1 MRRIPPLPVPVVLLL
16 AVLAAPLA
24 AQPIDPALLAGLKAR
39 SIGPA
44 AMSGRVA
51 DVVAVDSNPDVVY
64 VGAANGGVWKSTN
77 GGLTWDPLFDD
88 QKVASIG
95 ALAVNQANP
104 DVVWVGTGEGNPRNS
119 VSVGWGVYR
128 SLDGGRTWN
137 HLGLEKTERIHRI
150 VLHPSNPDVAW
161 VAALGRLWGENPER
175 GVFKTTD
182 GGRTWRKVLSVDDR
196 TGAADLVA
204 DPSNPNKLFAA
215 MWDHRRQPWTFRSGG
230 PGSGLYVTY
239 DGGESW
245 KRLTEDDGLPK
256 GDLGRIGLAIS
267 RSHPKTVY
275 ALIEAAKSAL
285 VRSDDGGRSWK
296 TVNEDQRTADRPFY
310 YADIRVD
317 PAWPNRVYNI
327 ATRLTVSD
335 DGGKT
340 FGELGRARELHSD
353 WHALWINPADPEHII
368 AGNDGGLGISRDR
381 GQTWYF
387 PPNLPLAQFYHVN
400 VDMDVPYNVYGGL
413 QDNGSWRGPSEVWED
428 GGVRNQHWDK
438 VGGGDGFDTVPDPQ
452 DSRRGYAMA
461 QGGSLFR
468 WDLQRGETKII
479 RPAEPLAGDGREP
492 LRFNWNSAI
501 AVDPF
506 EPATVYYGSQYVHKS
521 TDRGETWTVI
531 SPDLTTDRAEWQSRD
546 TGGLTPDVSG
556 AENFTTLL
564 AIAPSTVQRGVIW
577 TGSDDGRV
585 HVTRDGGKTWESVEK
600 NLPGVPANSWVP
612 HIRPSRFDAASAFV
626 VLENHRRSDWTPY
639 VFRTDDWGKTW
650 KSLATK
656 DLDGWALTIEQDTVD
671 RDLLFLGTEFG
682 LYVTTDGGK
691 RWMRWTHGVPTTSVM
706 DLALHPREHDLVV
719 ATHGRALYV
728 VDDVTPL
735 RDLTPETLRE
745 PIHVFPAAPGRLH
758 LRRTAS
764 GASRAGA
771 GDFRGE
777 NRPYGVQL
785 AYSLNVPG
793 LPHPE
798 EEAERERKE
807 KERTAKAPAPATAG
821 LKEDPTRSEEVPTA
835 EKSKEPRVEI
845 RIEDAAGR
853 LVRKMN
859 GPAKLGLNRVTWD
872 LGRDLFRE
880 PPSEGRG
887 RPRGENE
894 GGPKVMPGTYRVT
907 VKYGG
912 HQAQGN
918 VQVVADPFTRNTD
931 EDWQAREAALERV
944 RTLQENVVDAFERI
958 GAARADLDV
967 IRKKVEAAEKKREGE
982 EGESPYR
989 GLKKAAMDLETKLVA
1004 AEKRLHLSRP
1014 RGIVDDSEVAL
1025 TQVQEA
1031 RWFLES
1037 SWDRPNATQL
1047 AHLDRAE
1054 ATSKA
1059 ALAEVDQL
1067 FAKDVAAF
1075 RPLVEAAKIDLLAP
1089 LSAD

>member
-1 MRRIPPLPVPVVLLL
+1 MRRIPSLPVPVLLLL
-16 AVLAAPLA
+16 AILAAPLA

-51 DVVAVDSNPDVVY
+51 DVIAVDSNPDIVY

-256 GDLGRIGLAIS
+256 GDLGRIGLAVS
-267 RSHPKTVY
+267 RSHPETVY
-275 ALIEAAKSAL
+275 ALVEAAKSAL
-285 VRSDDGGRSWK
+285 VRSDDGGRTWK

-317 PAWPNRVYNI
+317 PVWPNRVYNI

-400 VDMDVPYNVYGGL
+400 VDMDVPYNIYGGL

-479 RPAEPLAGDGREP
+479 KPAEPLAGDGREP
-492 LRFNWNSAI
+492 LRFNWSSAI

-600 NLPGVPANSWVP
+600 NIPGVPPNTWVP

-656 DLDGWALTIEQDTVD
+656 DLDGWALVIEQDTVD

-735 RDLTPETLRE
+735 RDVTPETLRK

-793 LPHPE
+793 LPHPD

-807 KERTAKAPAPATAG
+807 KERTAAKAPAPATAD
-821 LKEDPTRSEEVPTA
+821 LKEDPTRTEDKVA
-835 EKSKEPRVEI
+835 GGNGKEPRVEI
-845 RIEDAAGR
+845 RIEDASGK
-853 LVRKMN
+853 LIRKMS
-859 GPAKLGLNRVTWD
+859 GPARLGLNRVIWD
-872 LGRDLFRE
+872 LGRDPFRDL
-880 PPSEGRG
+880 PSRWG
-887 RPRGENE
+887 PRGDDE

-907 VKYGG
+907 VKHGE
-912 HQAQGN
+912 HQAQGT
-918 VQVVADPFTRNTD
+918 VQVVADPFTQNTA

-944 RTLQENVVDAFERI
+944 RTLQENLTGTHDRI
-958 GAARADLDV
+958 GAVRADLDV

-982 EGESPYR
+982 DGAGPY
-989 GLKKAAMDLETKLVA
+989 GDLKKAMKDLETKLSE
-1004 AEKRLHLSRP
+1004 AEKKLHMSGA
-1014 RGIVDDSEVAL
+1014 RGIVDESGTASS
-1025 TQVQEA
+1025 QV
-1031 RWFLES
+1031 RNVRRVLES
-1037 SWDRPNATQL
+1037 SWDRPNATHL

-1059 ALAEVDQL
+1059 ALAQVDQL
-1067 FAKDVAAF
+1067 LAADVAAF
-1075 RPLVEAAKIDLLAP
+1075 RQLVEAAKIELLAP
-1089 LSAD
+1089 SPAD